1 MGCVCRG
8 MWRVCSY
15 VHLGR
20 GLGRLWFCV
29 HCFFRCSDQ
38 GAGGRGQGC
47 MCMCGVFGCDLY
59 LFFSPG
65 RGARE
70 KRCRGVERNGER
82 ENSSETDV

>member
-59 LFFSPG
+59 LFFSPVYRGKRFVITSGEMG
-65 RGARE
+65 R
-70 KRCRGVERNGER
+70 
-82 ENSSETDV
+82 DVV